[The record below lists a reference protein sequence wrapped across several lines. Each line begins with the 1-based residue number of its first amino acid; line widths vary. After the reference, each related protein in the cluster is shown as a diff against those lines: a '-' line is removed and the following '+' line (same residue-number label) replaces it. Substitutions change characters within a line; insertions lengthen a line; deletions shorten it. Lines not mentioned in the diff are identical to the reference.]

1 VAFEHRESVPV
12 MACFALLSFTDE
24 EVEIARAEAEALL
37 GPARFEGR
45 LAFCARAGDVTPGAY
60 VNWCA
65 RELACAATLD
75 ALCERISAQGL
86 GADDFKVI
94 VVKPKCSGAPPSQ
107 YVASRIASHLK
118 GQPDLSHPKVQFA
131 IALTGDGVR
140 FGRIVS
146 QADKSWR
153 KHLRRP
159 RHCSTAL
166 PVRLARAIVNMAV
179 QPGDSVLDPCCGV
192 GTLLVEAASIGASVF
207 GSDINWRMVAA
218 ARENLSHFGF
228 AAQVTVAPAETVNG
242 RFDVI
247 VTDLPYGRSTQADER
262 LYQAILSN
270 LASLAPRA
278 AIVTGAPSSEILQAA
293 GYEIVHVA
301 RQFKG
306 TLTRHVYLCRSRL
319 ATGEKHKSNAG
330 EPA

>member
-1 VAFEHRESVPV
+1 

-45 LAFCARAGDVTPGAY
+45 LAFCVRPGDLTPAAY

-94 VVKPKCSGAPPSQ
+94 VIKRKGTGAPPSQ

-118 GQPDLSHPKVQFA
+118 GRPDLNQPNVQFA
-131 IALTGDGVR
+131 VALMGDGVR
-140 FGRIVS
+140 FGHIVS
-146 QADKSWR
+146 EADKGWR
-153 KHLRRP
+153 RHLRRP
-159 RHCSTAL
+159 HHCSTAL

-179 QPGDSVLDPCCGV
+179 RPGDSVLDPCCGV
-192 GTLLVEAASIGASVF
+192 GTLLVEAASVGASVF
-207 GSDINWRMVAA
+207 GSDINQRMVAA

-228 AAQVTVAPAETVNG
+228 DAQVTVAPAETVSG

-247 VTDLPYGRSTQADER
+247 VTDLPYGRSTQADAP
-262 LYQAILSN
+262 LYKAILSN

-278 AIVTGAPSSEILQAA
+278 AIVTGAPCSEILQAA

-319 ATGEKHKSNAG
+319 AAGGKPTANAG
-330 EPA
+330 DPE